1 MKELSGR
8 KPCRLIAILR
18 GWSRKYKAGGLG
30 RKEAGG
36 KKTLWVENQGA
47 PGFQVG
53 SGCSGGPI
61 FRFVAKWTM
70 RPVSG

>member
-8 KPCRLIAILR
+8 KPCKLIAVLR
-18 GWSRKYKAGGLG
+18 GWKCKAGELG
-30 RKEAGG
+30 GKEAGG
-36 KKTLWVENQGA
+36 KNPVGRKPGSTTKPRKVVAAQGA
-47 PGFQVG
+47 
-53 SGCSGGPI
+53 PI